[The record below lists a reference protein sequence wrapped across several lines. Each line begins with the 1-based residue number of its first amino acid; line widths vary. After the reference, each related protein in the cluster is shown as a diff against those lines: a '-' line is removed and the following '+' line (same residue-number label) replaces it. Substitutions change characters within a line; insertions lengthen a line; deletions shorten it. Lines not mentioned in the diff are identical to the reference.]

1 VESKNSRKRKA
12 ICFHEL
18 TDEDAEKLIETLK
31 DKNIL
36 YYFNVSSGL
45 KILVDSLYIS
55 TRALPIIHDA
65 LEKDPKLKTDF
76 QRDHLYEAL
85 IDLMQAMNKN
95 VEGKTL
101 GYPDMLTILQ
111 ILEAGSL
118 NEEVR
123 NNLSDKKKIK
133 DLFLVVIRSIEIHK
147 NKMLVAYLLSFISNL
162 CYGQGK
168 LKQML
173 AREDMSEFYASI
185 MQIMD

>member
-1 VESKNSRKRKA
+1 MESKNSRKRKA

-76 QRDHLYEAL
+76 
-85 IDLMQAMNKN
+85 
-95 VEGKTL
+95 
-101 GYPDMLTILQ
+101 
-111 ILEAGSL
+111 
-118 NEEVR
+118 
-123 NNLSDKKKIK
+123 
-133 DLFLVVIRSIEIHK
+133 
-147 NKMLVAYLLSFISNL
+147 
-162 CYGQGK
+162 
-168 LKQML
+168 
-173 AREDMSEFYASI
+173 
-185 MQIMD
+185 